1 MFVWLFHRIS
11 GAILIF
17 LIGCQ
22 IVTGFTSSAGGTTPY
37 QQFLV
42 AWHKSPI
49 TVNIITVL
57 FIFHSLFGI
66 RTILVD
72 LGLPKEKQLFWILT
86 PIGVVLYIGFLLI
99 FYVGG

>member
-11 GAILIF
+11 GSILIF

-22 IVTGFTSSAGGTTPY
+22 IITGFTATEGGTTRF

-49 TVNIITVL
+49 TTNLLTVL
-57 FIFHSLFGI
+57 FIFHSLYGL

-72 LGLPKEKQLFWILT
+72 LGLPKERQLFWILT
-86 PIGVVLYIGFLLI
+86 PLGVLIYIGFVL
-99 FYVGG
+99 FYY

>member
-11 GAILIF
+11 GCILIF

-22 IVTGFTSSAGGTTPY
+22 IITGFTATEGATNPF

-49 TVNIITVL
+49 AINLLTVL
-57 FIFHSLFGI
+57 FIFHSMYGL

-72 LGLPKEKQLFWILT
+72 LGMSKERQLFWILT
-86 PIGVVLYIGFLLI
+86 PLGAVLYLGFVLA
-99 FYVGG
+99 YY

>member
-11 GAILIF
+11 GAILII

-22 IVTGFTSSAGGTTPY
+22 LLTGFRTSEGATTTW

-49 TVNIITVL
+49 TINLIAVL
-57 FIFHSLFGI
+57 FIFHSLFGL

-72 LGLPKEKQLFWILT
+72 LGVPREKQLFWILA
-86 PIGVVLYIGFLLI
+86 PFGVVLYIAFVLF
-99 FYVGG
+99 FYYF